1 MSEKSQTSTG
11 NNPAAP
17 DDWEAIYER
26 AVSLYGSG
34 EMGEAGTLFSAIV
47 EHNPNHFPSLHRL
60 AAIRRHEGKLEESLT
75 HLKQAI
81 GCNPNSADV
90 HNSLGNTLNALGRP
104 EEAVDQ
110 YRCALVLRP
119 EFPEVHVNL
128 GNSLKGLGRVEE
140 AMASYAA
147 AIALRPQYAEAHS
160 NMGIALLRLNRPQ
173 EALASFTAAIAL
185 DPGLNIAYSN
195 LGAAL
200 SELNRHEEAL
210 AIFQR
215 ARQLEPEAPQPVFN
229 EALARLAMGDFE
241 RSWDDYEARWVAAE
255 LKLKSRNFPQPLWD
269 GDTDIAG
276 KTILIHAEQGIGD
289 MILFAR
295 YVPLVV
301 QRGARVVVECYKQ
314 IETLI
319 RSIPGVAQVLTYGE
333 ELPEFDVHAPFGSL
347 PRAFKTTL
355 ATIPAQVP
363 YLHAPSQS
371 PTIVDLDTSD
381 DPRPRVGVCWAGNPD
396 YTRDK
401 HRSIPLAIF
410 QRLFRTP
417 NVRFVSLQ
425 QRLRPGDDQILANFD
440 NIDLTTDRKG
450 GALADTAALISK
462 LDLVITVDTAIGHL
476 AGALGRPVWI
486 LLASFSYWVWLRN
499 RVDSPWYPT
508 ALLFRQS
515 GTGDWEGVIERA
527 AETLNHAV
535 SARIAPANT
544 SV

>member
-1 MSEKSQTSTG
+1 MSEMNQNSGG
-11 NNPAAP
+11 NNREVPN
-17 DDWEAIYER
+17 DWEAIFER
-26 AVSLYGSG
+26 AVQLHGSG
-34 EMGEAGTLFSAIV
+34 QMTEAGTLFSAIV
-47 EHNPNHFPSLHRL
+47 EQNPVHFPSLQRL
-60 AAIRRHEGKLEESLT
+60 AAIRRHEGKFEESLGL
-75 HLKQAI
+75 LKQAI
-81 GCNPNSADV
+81 GCNPSSADA
-90 HNSLGNTLNALGRP
+90 HNSLGNTLNCLGRS

-110 YRCALVLRP
+110 YRCALALRP

-128 GNSLKGLGRVEE
+128 GNSLKGLGRIEDSVDCY
-140 AMASYAA
+140 SA

-160 NMGIALLRLNRPQ
+160 NLGIALLRLDRPQ

-215 ARQLEPEAPQPVFN
+215 ARQLEPDAPQPVFN
-229 EALARLAMGDFE
+229 EALARLAVGDFE
-241 RSWDDYEARWVAAE
+241 RGWQDYEARWVAAE

-269 GDTDIAG
+269 GDADITG

-295 YVPLVV
+295 YVPLVA
-301 QRGARVVVECYKQ
+301 QRGARVIVECYKQ
-314 IETLI
+314 IESLI
-319 RSIPGVAQVLTYGE
+319 RSMPGTAQVLSYGE
-333 ELPEFDVHAPFGSL
+333 ELPDFDVHAPFGSL

-363 YLHAPSQS
+363 YFEAPPDS
-371 PTIVDLDTSD
+371 PTIADLDNSG

-396 YTRDK
+396 YPRDR
-401 HRSIPLAIF
+401 HRSIPLSVF
-410 QRLFRTP
+410 QHLFRTP

-450 GALADTAALISK
+450 STLADTAALISK

-486 LLASFSYWVWLRN
+486 LLAYFPYWVWLRN
-499 RVDSPWYPT
+499 RADNPWYPT
-508 ALLFRQS
+508 ARVFRQGRS
-515 GTGDWEGVIERA
+515 GDWESVIERA
-527 AETLNHAV
+527 AETLKQAV
-535 SARIAPANT
+535 SSRVEPAT
-544 SV
+544 ASV